1 MVNFTD
7 AKDII
12 LALKKVYNEKNLS
25 IDKTLALV
33 NEKVGDGAVSRSTI
47 QAVFAQGSE
56 NGSRQFGY
64 DTILKPLCIALL
76 DIETIEQDDS
86 EDVKAYKAIL
96 KLKKEII
103 EELKSANEH
112 TKVVYADK
120 LQEETEQFQKSLE
133 FIKHQV
139 ELKDQRIDDLL
150 TMNKDLMQTNNR
162 LINQLMDCPLRKEC

>member
-120 LQEETEQFQKSLE
+120 LQEETEQFQKSLD